1 MLMLFSHL
9 KNYKF
14 NSKNT
19 ATSVILHF
27 YIGQV
32 KKNIFEKAIP
42 KKNLKQKDRLR
53 FAEAIINY
61 EFTGDVKHM

>member
-1 MLMLFSHL
+1 MLFSHL

-32 KKNIFEKAIP
+32 KKNNIFEKAIP